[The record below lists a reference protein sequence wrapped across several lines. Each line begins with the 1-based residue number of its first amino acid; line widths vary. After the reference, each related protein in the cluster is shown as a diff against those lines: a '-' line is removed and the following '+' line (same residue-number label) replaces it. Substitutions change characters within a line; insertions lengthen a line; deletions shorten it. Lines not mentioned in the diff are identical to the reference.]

1 MSVAHV
7 KGQAMDAG
15 YGFERDEDPAE
26 EVIIEAPPPVIGGSE
41 RRLHV
46 RAYEHWVSLLR
57 GRPFPSIADLDFDAI
72 AEFEPRAVLIDYTGD
87 VTTPRIARI
96 GDTLRDECGAG
107 GIDAVADVPRGSL
120 LSRLTDHYLEI
131 IGTRAPI
138 GFEAEFTNHQGLPTL
153 YRGILMPFSADGE
166 TIDHVLGVINW
177 KHALPA
183 DMSDALAREMARL
196 GTLHATR
203 H

>member
-1 MSVAHV
+1 
-7 KGQAMDAG
+7 MDAS
-15 YGFERDEDPAE
+15 YGFERDEEPAE
-26 EVIIEAPPPVIGGSE
+26 EVIIEAPPPVIGGAE

-46 RAYEHWVSLLR
+46 RAFEHWASLLC
-57 GRPFPSIADLDFDAI
+57 GRAFPSIEDLDFDAL
-72 AEFEPRAVLIDYTGD
+72 ADFEPRSVLIDYTGD
-87 VTTPRIARI
+87 VTVPRIARI
-96 GDTLRDECGAG
+96 GTTLRDECGAAA
-107 GIDAVADVPRGSL
+107 GITSIDDVPRGSL

-153 YRGILMPFSADGE
+153 YRGILMPFSSDGE

-177 KHALPA
+177 KHALSP
-183 DMSDALAREMARL
+183 DLTDALQREIAKL
-196 GTLHATR
+196 GGATNPTR

>member
-1 MSVAHV
+1 
-7 KGQAMDAG
+7 MDAS
-15 YGFERDEDPAE
+15 YGFERDEEPTDD
-26 EVIIEAPPPVIGGSE
+26 VIIEAPPPVIGGGE

-46 RAYEHWVSLLR
+46 RAFEHWVSLLC
-57 GRPFPSIADLDFDAI
+57 GRAFPSIGDLDFDALSD
-72 AEFEPRAVLIDYTGD
+72 FEPRSVLIDYTGD
-87 VTTPRIARI
+87 VTVPRIARI
-96 GDTLRDECGAG
+96 GTTLRDECGAAA
-107 GIDAVADVPRGSL
+107 GITSIADVPRGSL

-153 YRGILMPFSADGE
+153 YRGILMPFSSDGE

-177 KHALPA
+177 KHALSP
-183 DMSDALAREMARL
+183 DLTNALQREIARL
-196 GTLHATR
+196 GGMQNPTR